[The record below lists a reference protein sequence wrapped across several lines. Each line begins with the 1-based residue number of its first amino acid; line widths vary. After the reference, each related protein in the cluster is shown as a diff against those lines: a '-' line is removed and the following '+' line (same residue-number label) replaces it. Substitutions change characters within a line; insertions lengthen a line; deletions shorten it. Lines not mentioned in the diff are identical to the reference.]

1 MKDSDIIEK
10 ALQSLNE
17 HGKRVTGC
25 ARGCLLYIIAII
37 VYIILFVAIGI
48 N

>member
-1 MKDSDIIEK
+1 MTIRLKTDIGRRIAEV
-10 ALQSLNE
+10 
-17 HGKRVTGC
+17 RTGC